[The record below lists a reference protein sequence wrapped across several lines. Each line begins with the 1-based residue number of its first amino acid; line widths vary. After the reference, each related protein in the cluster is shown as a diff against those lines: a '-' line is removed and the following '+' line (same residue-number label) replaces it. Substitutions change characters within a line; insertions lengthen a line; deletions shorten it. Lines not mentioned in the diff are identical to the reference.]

1 MDGFDASE
9 DVIVIAATNRPDV
22 LDPALLRR
30 GRFDRQVVVSH
41 PDILGREMILSVHM
55 RTVPVGTDVNPMVL
69 ARGALGF
76 SGAELAHLVNEAA
89 LLAARCDHPHVTS
102 VDFEQARDR
111 VMTGAERRS
120 LTTTS
125 EEREMMAGTRA
136 GRVLLTGP
144 GSSA

>member
-1 MDGFDASE
+1 
-9 DVIVIAATNRPDV
+9 
-22 LDPALLRR
+22 
-30 GRFDRQVVVSH
+30 
-41 PDILGREMILSVHM
+41 
-55 RTVPVGTDVNPMVL
+55 MVL

-125 EEREMMAGTRA
+125 EEREMTAGTRA
-136 GRVLLTGP
+136 GRATYRTGILCITLVSCPGVALLG
-144 GSSA
+144 